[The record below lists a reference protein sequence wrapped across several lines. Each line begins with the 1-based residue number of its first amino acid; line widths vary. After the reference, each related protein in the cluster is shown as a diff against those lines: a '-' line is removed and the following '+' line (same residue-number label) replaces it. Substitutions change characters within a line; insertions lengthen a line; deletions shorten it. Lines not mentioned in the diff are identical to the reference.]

1 MRFLEVMQECVPW
14 IALPPR
20 RNLPWLNKC
29 LVQLM
34 RKRNQLFRQAKRSRR
49 NVDLEKYRKMR
60 NKVLSQLRSAKANYF
75 KCVNP
80 HDANQ
85 FWKAVKYLNKVKS
98 SIPVL
103 TMDDITAHSDIEKA
117 NMISECSTT

>member
-75 KCVNP
+75 NV
-80 HDANQ
+80 
-85 FWKAVKYLNKVKS
+85 
-98 SIPVL
+98 
-103 TMDDITAHSDIEKA
+103 
-117 NMISECSTT
+117 STLMMPTSFGRQ